1 MFKALYELYYMKT
14 SLLYRFLFFCNL
26 LIAFLITSTAQD
38 SDSPAKITIDQSG
51 SVHPWSHLEVNND
64 PGNFQFAIVT
74 DRTGGHRAG
83 VFMDAVNK
91 LNLLQPE
98 FVVSVGDMIEGYTR
112 NEEKIYRE
120 WDEFNRVHRE
130 TSDALFLCARES

>member
-1 MFKALYELYYMKT
+1 MRPA
-14 SLLYRFLFFCNL
+14 
-26 LIAFLITSTAQD
+26 
-38 SDSPAKITIDQSG
+38 PAKIIIDQSG

-120 WDEFNRVHRE
+120 WDELNGFIEKLQMPYFYVPGNHDYINDVM
-130 TSDALFLCARES
+130 A